1 MLQPREKRSAN
12 DNAPLGRAPNGRR
25 LLRPNP
31 TPAHAV
37 AREISNSKIGPVID
51 WLIPLAAVVAGGVAL
66 IRQIPLPDLYWPS
79 LILGALLLLSVTISK
94 ARPQLRNISSLL
106 MVLAFTTALAA
117 FLSANGLTLIGV
129 ELFLTVS
136 IFALLAGWA
145 FKSNASLLLSA
156 FAGLLYLTNFFPE
169 LGLLTGISED
179 SSQLGVGIFPWLV
192 LGQILLAHKVKSS
205 IVLFSAVTAGYIWL
219 ASATKSMPLEHM
231 AGFGFVIAAAH
242 YWFGKAREENEVF
255 GAEIHKF
262 CAWVFAIGTAL
273 FIQSIWLNV
282 DTVQAK
288 PYGTPNSLWWTVLAI
303 ASVTLFVISL
313 QRYKASH
320 ISLLGI
326 FVISAA
332 ALLLPAT
339 MVEPASVYSAF
350 DSIPGLNAHPGLG
363 YVIGA
368 SLIAA
373 GFYWLIDGLAS
384 GKILEMSMG
393 GIVIGLQSM
402 VLLKPEN
409 YNLDLGVVFIVSL
422 ICALCIGGLVAGVSA
437 NRQQAV
443 DNYA

>member
-1 MLQPREKRSAN
+1 M
-12 DNAPLGRAPNGRR
+12 
-25 LLRPNP
+25 
-31 TPAHAV
+31 
-37 AREISNSKIGPVID
+37 
-51 WLIPLAAVVAGGVAL
+51 
-66 IRQIPLPDLYWPS
+66 
-79 LILGALLLLSVTISK
+79 
-94 ARPQLRNISSLL
+94 
-106 MVLAFTTALAA
+106 
-117 FLSANGLTLIGV
+117 
-129 ELFLTVS
+129 
-136 IFALLAGWA
+136 
-145 FKSNASLLLSA
+145 
-156 FAGLLYLTNFFPE
+156 
-169 LGLLTGISED
+169 
-179 SSQLGVGIFPWLV
+179 
-192 LGQILLAHKVKSS
+192 
-205 IVLFSAVTAGYIWL
+205 
-219 ASATKSMPLEHM
+219 
-231 AGFGFVIAAAH
+231 
-242 YWFGKAREENEVF
+242 
-255 GAEIHKF
+255 
-262 CAWVFAIGTAL
+262 
-273 FIQSIWLNV
+273 
-282 DTVQAK
+282 
-288 PYGTPNSLWWTVLAI
+288 LAI

-339 MVEPASVYSAF
+339 MVEPAWVYSAF